1 MRTLFA
7 LLTLVAWTGL
17 SFAEEWPNWRGPG
30 QNGVASTQK
39 FPLRWSKTENVAW
52 VVDLPGK
59 GASTPIVS
67 QGHIIVT
74 SGDKERNLALCYTA
88 AGELKW
94 SREIGK
100 EREGKHAKATGSNP
114 SPVTDGKTIF
124 VYFKSGDLAALD
136 FNGQVLW
143 QLNLQKEYGEDTLW
157 WDLGTSPVLTRKH
170 VVVAVMQTGPSYL
183 AAIDKQTGK
192 PAWKQDRDLNA
203 PSEAAQSY
211 STPLVLEEGD
221 RETLVVLGADHVTA
235 HNAATGAEIWRVG
248 GLNPTEQKFF
258 RSISSPVVCGDVVV
272 SPYARGSTLTGIK
285 LGGRGD
291 VTRQN
296 VAWFR
301 DKLGADVRCTV
312 WMARRVKPCGRGRL
326 KRTGMRSA
334 PRQCWRGAAFTSRG
348 KMERPLSC
356 RRGTNLNSWLR
367 TNWKGNSWW
376 PPRCSLTDGFTSE
389 RGNGCTPLV
398 VEGTGDGCGGYVP
411 GMGKSGRIVGV
422 LGTTARC
429 CQPSGPVPGPGGPL
443 GPDGADW
450 PGSFGSGEA

>member
-1 MRTLFA
+1 MRTLLA

-88 AGELKW
+88 VGEPKW

-301 DKLGADVRCTV
+301 DKLGADVPTPAAHDGKVFLCSDRGEVHCLDGQTGQTV
-312 WMARRVKPCGRGRL
+312 WSGAVEKNRNAF
-326 KRTGMRSA
+326 SA
-334 PRQCWRGAAFTSRG
+334 SPVLAG
-348 KMERPLSC
+348 
-356 RRGTNLNSWLR
+356 
-367 TNWKGNSWW
+367 
-376 PPRCSLTDGFTSE
+376 
-389 RGNGCTPLV
+389 
-398 VEGTGDGCGGYVP
+398 
-411 GMGKSGRIVGV
+411 GRIYITRED
-422 LGTTARC
+422 GTTFVLSQGDKFEQLA
-429 CQPSGPVPGPGGPL
+429 QNELEGEFVVATPVFVDGRIYIRTRERLYAIGG
-443 GPDGADW
+443 
-450 PGSFGSGEA
+450 